1 MCHWNIALGQNAIAQ
16 GIIDYYPI
24 FAIFA
29 ICKSNQIKMGR
40 LLAPPAF
47 KPEITENVD
56 ERYKKLRLEVF
67 LGIFIGYAGFYIV
80 RKNFSMA
87 IPGLEALGFHTEELA
102 IVLSMNAIAYGFSKF
117 LMASISD
124 RSDAR
129 KFLPLGLVM
138 AAISMAFM
146 IVPVQWIGIAHE
158 KAAVAVMAALNFLVG
173 WFNGMGWP
181 PCGRVMTHWFS
192 IKERGTWMSV
202 WNCAHN
208 VGGALVGPMATYG
221 AMWFGSWF
229 YGAHTEY
236 YFLAGSFLF
245 PAATAILVAIIAYC
259 LIRDTPQ
266 SCGLPSIEKWSGH
279 AAKTYSEDSEKVISV
294 KQIFKTVLSNK
305 LLWYIAFAN
314 AFVYMVRY
322 GCLDWAPKILTD
334 KGIDLQSTGWA
345 YFAYEFAAIPGTLFC
360 GWLSDKA
367 FHGKRALPMMLFM
380 ALVGVAIFIYWQNLD
395 NLSVVI
401 GCLIAIGFF
410 IYGPVML
417 IGVQALDLAP
427 KNAAGTA
434 AGLTGFMGYVLG
446 TAILA
451 NILIGFVMN
460 RAGLDWVFI
469 LFLGA
474 CAIAILLMALTL
486 RAEKYL
492 SEKPSVKESD

>member
-1 MCHWNIALGQNAIAQ
+1 M
-16 GIIDYYPI
+16 
-24 FAIFA
+24 
-29 ICKSNQIKMGR
+29 SNF
-40 LLAPPAF
+40 LTPPAY
-47 KPEITENVD
+47 KPEQTGAEAD
-56 ERYKKLRLEVF
+56 AKYRRLRWQVF
-67 LGIFIGYAGFYIV
+67 FGIFIGYAGFYIV

-87 IPGLEALGFHTEELA
+87 IPALAPFGFDKGELG

-129 KFLPLGLVM
+129 KFLPLGLVC
-138 AAISMAFM
+138 AALSMLFM
-146 IVPVQWIGIAHE
+146 IVPVQWIGSEHKGLAITL
-158 KAAVAVMAALNFLVG
+158 MAALNFLVG

-192 IKERGTWMSV
+192 IKERGTWMSF

-208 VGGALVGPMATYG
+208 VGGALVGPMAVYG

-229 YGAHTEY
+229 YGSDSDF
-236 YFLAGSFLF
+236 YFLIGTYAF
-245 PAATAILVAIIAYC
+245 PAAVAILVAILAYC

-279 AAKTYSEDSEKVISV
+279 ASQSYSAKAEEVLSTS
-294 KQIFKTVLSNK
+294 QIFKTVLGNK

-322 GCLDWAPKILTD
+322 GCLDWAPTILTE
-334 KGIDLQSTGWA
+334 KGIDLKQAGWA
-345 YFAYEFAAIPGTLFC
+345 YFAYEIAAIPGTIIC
-360 GWLSDKA
+360 GWISDKV
-367 FHGKRALPMMLFM
+367 FHGRRALPTILFM
-380 ALVGVAIFIYWQNLD
+380 GLLIVAIAVYWQNLD
-395 NLSVVI
+395 NLNVVI
-401 GCLIAIGFF
+401 GCLIAIGFL

-446 TAILA
+446 TAVLA
-451 NILIGFVMN
+451 NIVIGYVAEH
-460 RAGLDWVFI
+460 AGWDWTF
-469 LFLGA
+469 
-474 CAIAILLMALTL
+474 ILLMVACLLSILFMAMTYKQ
-486 RAEKYL
+486 EQYL
-492 SEKPSVKESD
+492 VEQKKQQQ